1 MISIDSTP
9 CSPCWQPACLPWRTP
24 ASAGPCP
31 SGVVNQLDGLYRW
44 QVQRMDQRVDRIKA
58 LSSQRQRFTPSL
70 FELLLQANKLQ
81 PTIDGRFIDFDVFS
95 SSQVY
100 TFGAKVTG
108 YSAQKATS
116 IQNKVNVEVG
126 LRGRPGI
133 PRRLLY
139 EMNKD
144 SKGSWRIN
152 NITYL
157 DKPGFQLRPYLKDLL
172 RPAS

>member
-1 MISIDSTP
+1 M
-9 CSPCWQPACLPWRTP
+9 
-24 ASAGPCP
+24 
-31 SGVVNQLDGLYRW
+31 
-44 QVQRMDQRVDRIKA
+44 
-58 LSSQRQRFTPSL
+58 
-70 FELLLQANKLQ
+70 
-81 PTIDGRFIDFDVFS
+81 FS

-133 PRRLLY
+133 PRGLLY

-157 DKPGFQLRPYLKDLL
+157 DKPGFQLRPYLNDLL